1 VSAVLMPHETR
12 DPAAIDRVALSMW
25 LLGMLVL
32 FVPVFSDLATGIWAS
47 DEQGQGPVILAL
59 SLWLLYRRRAALVAA
74 VVRPQPVAGWS
85 LVFLGLLTYWLGRAQ
100 DILMFATLALIPLA
114 CGACLLIRGGAA
126 LRVAAFPIF
135 LLVFLVPL
143 PGAVV
148 AAVTA
153 PLKSAVSTTAAAL
166 LYQLGAPVARSG
178 VVLMVGQ
185 YQLLVADACAGLNS
199 MFTLEA
205 IGLVYMSLRSHA
217 ALLRNVMLALLLV
230 PVAFCANVVRV
241 MALVMVTYLW
251 GDAAGQGFV
260 HGFAGVLLFVVAVL
274 LMFGVD
280 GLLGLTFFDRGNH
293 R

>member
-1 VSAVLMPHETR
+1 MSAVLMPLESR
-12 DPAAIDRVALSMW
+12 DAVKIDRVALSMW
-25 LLGMLVL
+25 LLGLLVL
-32 FVPVFSDLATGIWAS
+32 FVPVFTDLATGIWSS

-74 VVRPQPVAGWS
+74 AVRPKPAAGWA
-85 LVFLGLLTYWLGRAQ
+85 LVVAGLLTYWLGRSQ
-100 DILMFATLALIPLA
+100 DILMFATFALIPLA
-114 CGACLLIRGGAA
+114 CGACVLIRGTAA
-126 LRVAAFPIF
+126 LRVAAFPLF

-143 PGAVV
+143 PGTVV

-153 PLKSAVSTTAAAL
+153 PLKSAVSATAAAL

-205 IGLVYMSLRSHA
+205 IGLVYMSLRSHT
-217 ALLRNVMLALLLV
+217 ALLRNVMLAVLLV

-241 MALVMVTYLW
+241 MTLVMVTYLW

-260 HGFAGVLLFVVAVL
+260 HGFAGLLLFVVAVL

-280 GLLGLTFFDRGNH
+280 GLLGLYFDR
-293 R
+293 RARR